1 MWCVQVIL
9 KASSLEV
16 KMLWVRKMRQLIQDT
31 YFGNSHV
38 AASLPSLSVPS
49 SRGSKS
55 TMSQRSSR
63 SAHLSFKCHCQSL
76 NTLTQSFLF
85 SFLFS
90 LSPFLLG
97 WNRDY
102 RVEIVC
108 KVSCPVIPSPPPS
121 LPISSINFLLA
132 QSFSFSLSLSCIPP
146 PQKKVKDVL
155 TASQRGGWGLEGI
168 PVIFFSCH
176 IFM

>member
-1 MWCVQVIL
+1 MGIYTVVIYWWWSCRCGVCRWSWRPPAWRWRCCGWGRCGSWYRTPTL
-9 KASSLEV
+9 ATPTWPPPSPPSPYPAPGDPSQPWASDPAG
-16 KMLWVRKMRQLIQDT
+16 QLT
-31 YFGNSHV
+31 Y
-38 AASLPSLSVPS
+38 
-49 SRGSKS
+49 
-55 TMSQRSSR
+55 
-63 SAHLSFKCHCQSL
+63 KCHCQSL

-90 LSPFLLG
+90 LSPILLG

-146 PQKKVKDVL
+146 PKKKKWRMCWPLV
-155 TASQRGGWGLEGI
+155 REGGEA
-168 PVIFFSCH
+168 
-176 IFM
+176 